1 MRGGFDPAMM
11 IQRLDANGNGMLDPD
26 ETQGRAR
33 MMMENFTRDADIDF
47 DKPVPVNKVVEL
59 FNRMREERERSG
71 GGFRGGGPPR
81 GDSGRGDSGR
91 GDSSS
96 RRDDGRGRDSRGSSS
111 SSSSNMEPLVPGF
124 GEPDMFD
131 PVPGFGQMGD
141 ALAVRVTDDDRREAE
156 RTMERNDRNRDGVL
170 DGDEIRSGRWSND
183 PLQTDR
189 NKDGK
194 LSISELALR
203 YAVRRA
209 ERDGSSS
216 SSSGARSSSRSS
228 GPSSSRGSSGED
240 PRLAGLLQSVY
251 QRYDRNRNGVF
262 EKDEWSSFRTD
273 PSSADKNRDGKIT
286 RDEISVYLQERYLG
300 GSRGD
305 SRDGGRDGRSSWYG
319 RRDEGGD
326 NQSGRSDSPSGSGS
340 ADRQSYRIPTATE
353 RLPEGLPDWYARSDA
368 NGDGQ
373 VMMSEYAASWSQM
386 VANDFRQFDL
396 NNDGVITPNEC
407 LEAVDA
413 GAVQGVAPSSPTMAS
428 SQPSSSYRSR
438 RRDFS
443 RREEPREEKPSTPVS
458 TTSAAPTT
466 DGSAAAPAPT
476 AVASGSADPRY
487 VKYAVGLIK
496 RYDQNS
502 DGVLTKEEW
511 TKMSNDY
518 SAADRDGDG
527 RITPTELALEMAK
540 K

>member
-1 MRGGFDPAMM
+1 MM

-47 DKPVPVNKVVEL
+47 DKPVPVSKVVDL

-81 GDSGRGDSGR
+81 GDSGRGGSD
-91 GDSSS
+91 S
-96 RRDDGRGRDSRGSSS
+96 RRDDSRGRDSRGSSS
-111 SSSSNMEPLVPGF
+111 SNSSSDMEPLVPGF

-170 DGDEIRSGRWSND
+170 DGDEIRNGRWSND

-216 SSSGARSSSRSS
+216 PSSGGRSSSR
-228 GPSSSRGSSGED
+228 SSSRGSSGED

-286 RDEISVYLQERYLG
+286 RDEISAYLQERYLG

-305 SRDGGRDGRSSWYG
+305 GRDGGRDGRSSWYG
-319 RRDEGGD
+319 RRDGGDD
-326 NQSGRSDSPSGSGS
+326 NQSERSGSSGGS
-340 ADRQSYRIPTATE
+340 GLADRQSYRIPTATE

-413 GAVQGVAPSSPTMAS
+413 GAVQGVAPSSPAMAS
-428 SQPSSSYRSR
+428 SQSPSSYRSR
-438 RRDFS
+438 GRDFS
-443 RREEPREEKPSTPVS
+443 RRE
-458 TTSAAPTT
+458 
-466 DGSAAAPAPT
+466 
-476 AVASGSADPRY
+476 
-487 VKYAVGLIK
+487 
-496 RYDQNS
+496 
-502 DGVLTKEEW
+502 
-511 TKMSNDY
+511 
-518 SAADRDGDG
+518 
-527 RITPTELALEMAK
+527 
-540 K
+540 